1 MRLLLIED
9 ESGVATFITQGLRE
23 EGYTVDLAKTG
34 LDGLAHAE
42 AEAFDAIILDVMLP
56 GMDGLEVCRR
66 LRAHGL
72 GTPVLMLT
80 ARGTVPDRVRG
91 LDSGA
96 DDYLPKP
103 FEFDEL
109 LARLRALLRRRKD
122 TLVELRA
129 GPVRI
134 DTQAHKVFVGH
145 AEVALRPKEY
155 AILELLVRRRG
166 QAVSR
171 TRILQNVW
179 GYDFNPG
186 TNVVDV
192 HIKTLRTR
200 LAECGAG
207 SLITTVRGTGY
218 RIDEPG

>member
-1 MRLLLIED
+1 
-9 ESGVATFITQGLRE
+9 
-23 EGYTVDLAKTG
+23 
-34 LDGLAHAE
+34 
-42 AEAFDAIILDVMLP
+42 
-56 GMDGLEVCRR
+56 
-66 LRAHGL
+66 
-72 GTPVLMLT
+72 MLT